1 MSWSVS
7 PWVYPVCS
15 SLGFLDLGGY
25 FLSYFREFFN
35 YNLLKYFLIPFPFVF
50 FWDPCNSNVGCL
62 MLSQRCLSPSSLLL
76 ILFSFMVFCFSYFHQ
91 CIFQLTHLF
100 FCLSYSTVGSL
111 QFTFNLSYSLFIIVY
126 SLIHLGPR

>member
-1 MSWSVS
+1 MFH
-7 PWVYPVCS
+7 
-15 SLGFLDLGGY
+15 LGFILYGTLWASLTWVAISFPILGKFFYYYLLKIY
-25 FLSYFREFFN
+25 FLM
-35 YNLLKYFLIPFPFVF
+35 PFPFVF

-62 MLSQRCLSPSSLLL
+62 MLSQRCLRPSSLLL